1 MSRMPTNRKFLTI
14 LVATIIVG
22 FMGYGLWVAVWKKP
36 LGLEGRKVSMYQ
48 DSMHPWIKSDQA
60 GKCTICGMDLTPI
73 YEGDKGFGVGD
84 GTVVLSPGSI
94 SVLNVQPEE
103 VKRRPLCR
111 TLRVAGT
118 LEANEARRVIISAPA
133 ASRIDVLAVTYTGME
148 VRKGQPLITLFS
160 PDLVQKGRVLRAAA
174 LNQVGPANDTS
185 PAAVGSDPFSAELYA
200 PMSGTVVERPVS
212 VGQFVAEGE
221 KLLVIADASVLWF
234 RFDVYEQ
241 QLPWLEVGQRVNV
254 VVSAVPGKVFP
265 ATISFIEPTVNDA
278 TRTVKVRADIP
289 NPLVAANGRSE
300 RLLRFGMYAEGCVC
314 GEIPEVIAVPR
325 TAILSPGSAAYA
337 YVDKGGGA
345 YEMRRVKLGRQGDQF
360 REVLQGLEEGDRV
373 VTCGNVLIDAQAQ
386 FNQGSSPEA
395 GTAVAADAG
404 DPGGIQSVCDKMTPT
419 AAAGTAGE
427 APTQSQP
434 AAGMSAAMP
443 PAPPAGD
450 PAPVA
455 AVPTKPMPEPADGAV
470 APQRP
475 VTRSEKLTAFA
486 VERENMWAMRQ
497 AALAKGQGQAMADAT
512 LLTPRAQTPTP
523 AAPPNVGGPP
533 AMSAPPGAMPPGAA
547 TPAPAAGTPPAP
559 QKPLSYVKQDAARRA
574 ISEEMRKERQAA
586 IARAQ
591 GQQAA
596 EPPALT
602 EAQRQA
608 LKDFV
613 TVASDVSQALAAD
626 DFKQFNQY
634 MARLPVVLPALQK
647 ELATSLR
654 WAGLMQ
660 RLAAF
665 GGEAK
670 PAKDLDA
677 ARRQFLPF
685 STVTV
690 DLAKQ
695 LRKEDPALKDLKIYH
710 CPMAPKPGLWMQA
723 KGPLRNPFFG
733 SQMLTCGEEIK
744 P

>member
-1 MSRMPTNRKFLTI
+1 
-14 LVATIIVG
+14 
-22 FMGYGLWVAVWKKP
+22 
-36 LGLEGRKVSMYQ
+36 
-48 DSMHPWIKSDQA
+48 
-60 GKCTICGMDLTPI
+60 
-73 YEGDKGFGVGD
+73 
-84 GTVVLSPGSI
+84 
-94 SVLNVQPEE
+94 
-103 VKRRPLCR
+103 
-111 TLRVAGT
+111 VAGT

-174 LNQVGPANDTS
+174 LNQAGPANDTS

-200 PMSGTVVERPVS
+200 PLSGTVVERPVS

-221 KLLVIADASVLWF
+221 KLLTIADASVLWF
-234 RFDVYEQ
+234 RFDAYEQ
-241 QLPWLEVGQRVNV
+241 QLPWLEEGQRVNV

-289 NPLVAANGRSE
+289 NPLVAVNGRSE
-300 RLLRFGMYAEGCVC
+300 RLLRFGMYAEACVC
-314 GEIPEVIAVPR
+314 GEIPDVIAVPR

-345 YEMRRVKLGRQGDQF
+345 YEMRRVNLGRQGDQF
-360 REVLQGLEEGDRV
+360 LEVLQGLEEGDRV

-395 GTAVAADAG
+395 GTDVAADAG
-404 DPGGIQSVCDKMTPT
+404 DPGGIKSVCDKMTST

-434 AAGMSAAMP
+434 AAGMAGMSAAMP
-443 PAPPAGD
+443 PAPPAGE

-455 AVPTKPMPEPADGAV
+455 AVPTKPMPEPADGSV

-475 VTRSEKLTAFA
+475 VTRRDKLTVFA
-486 VERENMWAMRQ
+486 VEQENMRAMRQ
-497 AALAKGQGQAMADAT
+497 VALAKVQGQAMADAT
-512 LLTPRAQTPTP
+512 LLTPGAQPPTQ
-523 AAPPNVGGPP
+523 AAP
-533 AMSAPPGAMPPGAA
+533 
-547 TPAPAAGTPPAP
+547 
-559 QKPLSYVKQDAARRA
+559 QQPLSYVEQDAARRA

-586 IARAQ
+586 IAKAQ

-596 EPPALT
+596 EAPGLT

-613 TVASDVSQALAAD
+613 AVASDVSQALAAD
-626 DFKQFNQY
+626 DFKQFNQH

-647 ELATSLR
+647 ELAASPR
-654 WAGLMQ
+654 WAALVQ

-670 PAKDLDA
+670 PAKDLAA
-677 ARRQFLPF
+677 AREQFLPF
-685 STVTV
+685 STATV

-695 LRKEDPALKDLKIYH
+695 LRKEDPAFKDLKIYH